1 MNEDFGIT
9 LNSEI
14 KEIDLSKIIE
24 ITKESDFPSDYIVL
38 DFETTGF
45 KPETSK
51 IIQVGAIRYRNDEK
65 ISEFSSFVYVD
76 EIPEKI
82 TKLTGI
88 TIDQCE
94 CAPELSDIM
103 PQLLKFIGSD
113 IIVAHNAPFDLA
125 FLTYNMNELKLP
137 SQIFA
142 YIDTLKLARK
152 KIVGVQSYKLPT
164 LKKFLRLD
172 YASHLADQDCYV
184 CHEVYKYCRG
194 IVGLSNP
201 LPSPLELASNE
212 DLINSEANCAIEFET
227 HLNEAKDLENQN
239 KIEEAIILYE
249 ECVQMNCLDKTPYDR
264 LILLYRKKRQKED
277 EIRILN
283 QAIARFIEEH
293 KYQIRLSKIVV

>member
-1 MNEDFGIT
+1 MERGF
-9 LNSEI
+9 EI
-14 KEIDLSKIIE
+14 ALDGRPEEVELSKVIE
-24 ITKESDFPSDYIVL
+24 ITKEVDLPSDYTVL

-88 TIDQCE
+88 RIDQCE

-125 FLTYNMNELKLP
+125 FLTHYMKELKIP

-142 YIDTLKLARK
+142 YVDTLKLARK

-201 LPSPLELASNE
+201 LPSPLEFVPAES
-212 DLINSEANCAIEFET
+212 LIDHKPNCTIELET
-227 HLNEAKDLENQN
+227 RLNEAKDLENQN
-239 KIEEAIILYE
+239 KIDEAISLYE

-283 QAIARFIEEH
+283 LAITRFVKEN